1 MANLQLIAE
10 AAPTIARS
18 ARHWI
23 FHLGALGFIPLG
35 LLDSSVVPIPG
46 SMDVLVIVLCARNAD
61 IWIYYAAM
69 ATLGSVIGAYVT
81 YRLARKGGKEA
92 LARRFPKKKVER
104 AYKIFSRWGF
114 GAIAIPA
121 VLPPPVPMVP
131 FVLAAG
137 AMQYSVNKFL
147 LALIA
152 GRSVRYCVLG
162 YLSARYGRYMLRFIT
177 ELPHPVLIIAIV
189 LAVAAT
195 AAVVFLLSSKRKKS
209 AAA

>member
-1 MANLQLIAE
+1 MANIQLIAE
-10 AAPTIARS
+10 AAPAIARS

-61 IWIYYAAM
+61 IWIYYAVM

-92 LARRFPKKKVER
+92 LMRRFPKRKVER

-147 LALIA
+147 LAMIA

-195 AAVVFLLSSKRKKS
+195 TAVVFLLSSKRKKS

>member
-1 MANLQLIAE
+1 
-10 AAPTIARS
+10 
-18 ARHWI
+18 
-23 FHLGALGFIPLG
+23 
-35 LLDSSVVPIPG
+35 
-46 SMDVLVIVLCARNAD
+46 
-61 IWIYYAAM
+61 
-69 ATLGSVIGAYVT
+69 
-81 YRLARKGGKEA
+81 
-92 LARRFPKKKVER
+92 
-104 AYKIFSRWGF
+104 WGF

-147 LALIA
+147 LAMIA

-177 ELPHPVLIIAIV
+177 ELPHPVVIIAIV

-195 AAVVFLLSSKRKKS
+195 TAVVFLLSSKRKKS